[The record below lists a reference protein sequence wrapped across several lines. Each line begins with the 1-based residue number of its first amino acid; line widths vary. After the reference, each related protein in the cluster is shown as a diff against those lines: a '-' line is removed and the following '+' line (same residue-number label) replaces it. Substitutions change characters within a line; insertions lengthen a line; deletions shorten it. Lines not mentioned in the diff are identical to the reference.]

1 MLSVSSSQPADK
13 PASKDSSWASWLL
26 IGIALAAVIAL
37 AVVNST
43 GKSSQSAT
51 PVASGETQTID
62 VGVDGMA
69 FTPSSIDIDPGTHLV
84 VNFTNSG
91 DQVHDLK
98 IGDAETGRGGGGE
111 GVAHDGLRPAHRGGR
126 QEVLRERLQR
136 WIPEQPLPHLV
147 LIRHEPKA
155 GDVALRAVPGLAR
168 LDPVLVRLDRSA
180 QLLLGRRAL
189 HGGGRELDG
198 LGRHRA
204 QALGA
209 PGLELADVDRLVDAA
224 HPPEGQLLGDR
235 EDQLLDGVV
244 AHLERA
250 LLC

>member
-98 IGDAETGRGGGGE
+98 MSPWR
-111 GVAHDGLRPAHRGGR
+111 R
-126 QEVLRERLQR
+126 
-136 WIPEQPLPHLV
+136 
-147 LIRHEPKA
+147 
-155 GDVALRAVPGLAR
+155 
-168 LDPVLVRLDRSA
+168 VLVADLWRGHRLC
-180 QLLLGRRAL
+180 L
-189 HGGGRELDG
+189 
-198 LGRHRA
+198 
-204 QALGA
+204 
-209 PGLELADVDRLVDAA
+209 
-224 HPPEGQLLGDR
+224 
-235 EDQLLDGVV
+235 
-244 AHLERA
+244 
-250 LLC
+250 